1 MRVRHAR
8 AIPLGPLFRGTA
20 RPLAYV
26 VFGLAVAMLGSGG
39 VGLAMGEPR
48 GAGRM
53 ALSAALVGIVAF
65 GLLLVG
71 RERVELDKRGALL
84 VVVLSWVA
92 TCLLGAIPFVVGAGL
107 QPAEAIFE
115 STSGFTTTG
124 ATVLPEIRERLD
136 PALHFWRMLTHWL
149 GGMGIVVLFVAI
161 FPALGVGGRHLY
173 RGEAPGPRT
182 RDSAPRI
189 RQAAGVLWRVYLAL
203 TVLEIGLLLACGL
216 APFEAVV
223 HALSTLGTG
232 GFSTFNG
239 SVGELDSVAAE
250 GVILV
255 FMVLAGVNFAL
266 WPEALKRG
274 PRVFLQH
281 TETRVYLGMI
291 AGISVLIA
299 LVLLPDK
306 HSVGEALRHSTFQVA
321 AIVSTTGFGTDD
333 FEVWPTFAKLLL
345 LVLYFTGGCA
355 GSTAGGMKLIR
366 IIVVVKASWAAIRR
380 SFRPHLVLPVRVDRQ
395 VFNDRALGEILAFL
409 TLWIGTA
416 GLGAVGVALME
427 SGVDGT
433 TAVMAAIACV
443 ANVGPG
449 LGLVGP
455 TDHFGWL
462 SPGSQY
468 LLSTCML
475 LGRLE
480 FLTLFALL
488 TPSFWRH

>member
-8 AIPLGPLFRGTA
+8 AIPLAPLFRGTA

-26 VFGLAVAMLGSGG
+26 IAGLATMMLLSAG
-39 VGLAMGEPR
+39 VGLLMSAPR

-53 ALSAALVGIVAF
+53 ALSAAVVGIVAF
-65 GLLLVG
+65 GLLLAG
-71 RERVELDKRGALL
+71 RDRVELDKRGALL

-92 TCLLGAIPFVVGAGL
+92 TCLLGAIPFILGAGMA
-107 QPAEAIFE
+107 PAEAIFE

-149 GGMGIVVLFVAI
+149 GGMGIVVLFVAV

-173 RGEAPGPRT
+173 RSEAPGPRT

-189 RQAAGVLWRVYLAL
+189 RQAAGVLWRIYLAL
-203 TVLEIGLLLACGL
+203 TAGEILLLWLCGL
-216 APFEAVV
+216 PPFEAVV
-223 HALSTLGTG
+223 HALSTMGTG

-239 SVGELDSVAAE
+239 SIGELDSVAVE
-250 GVILV
+250 LVILV

-266 WPEALKRG
+266 WPEALKQG
-274 PRVFLQH
+274 PRVFWQH
-281 TETRVYLGMI
+281 TETRVYL
-291 AGISVLIA
+291 ALVGIVTVLIA
-299 LVLLPDK
+299 LVLLPVEET
-306 HSVGEALRHSTFQVA
+306 VGEALRHAGFQVA
-321 AIVSTTGFGTDD
+321 AVVSTTGFGTDD

-345 LVLYFTGGCA
+345 IVLYFTGGCS

-366 IIVVVKASWAAIRR
+366 VIVVVKAAWAAVRR
-380 SFRPHLVLPVRVDRQ
+380 SFRPHLILPVRVDRQ
-395 VFNDRALGEILAFL
+395 VFNDAALSEIGAFM
-409 TLWIGTA
+409 TLWVLTA
-416 GLGAVGVALME
+416 AVGAIGVALLDQ
-427 SGVDGT
+427 VDGT
-433 TAVMAAIACV
+433 TAIMASIACV

-455 TDHFGWL
+455 TDNFGIF
-462 SPGSQY
+462 SPPAQY
-468 LLSTCML
+468 LLSLCML

-480 FLTLFALL
+480 FLTLLALF
-488 TPSFWRH
+488 TPSFWRS